1 MTMRAY
7 VLKKYGG
14 PEAAE
19 LRAVAKPIPGPGELL
34 IRVHAAGL
42 NPIDFKTRQGA
53 ARILYR
59 PTLPTVMGSELAGRV
74 AARGEGMTRF
84 SKGDRVFARVAKEK
98 MGAFAEY
105 ACVHDSLVAKM
116 PDSLSFDAAAGVPLA
131 GLTALQALRDELRLT
146 PGQWVFISGG
156 AGGVGTFAIQIAKWL
171 GAEVATTTSPRGEA
185 LVHSLGAD
193 QVIDYRRER
202 FEDALHDLD
211 GAFDLI
217 GGDTLASMFGVV
229 RRGGKVVSIAG
240 LPEPEMARKDL
251 GGRPELAVLFWF
263 VSLPLRLRARRQGVR
278 YRFLFMRPDGTELAE
293 LASLIDEGNLKVI
306 LDCTFP
312 FSEIGKA
319 FAYLENGHAKGKV
332 VVRMVEE

>member
-1 MTMRAY
+1 MHAY

-14 PEAAE
+14 PDATE
-19 LRAVAKPIPGPGELL
+19 LREVAKPNPGTGELL

-59 PTLPTVMGSELAGRV
+59 PTLPTVMGRELAGRV
-74 AARGEGMTRF
+74 AAYGEGVTRF
-84 SKGDRVFARVAKEK
+84 SEGDRVFARVAKEK

-105 ACVHDSLVAKM
+105 ACVNESVVAKI
-116 PDSLSFDAAAGVPLA
+116 PDSLGFDAAAGVPLA
-131 GLTALQALRDELRLT
+131 GLTALQALRDELRLA

-171 GAEVATTTSPRGEA
+171 GAEVATTASPRGEA
-185 LVHSLGAD
+185 LVRSLGAD
-193 QVIDYRRER
+193 QVIDYTQER
-202 FEDALHDLD
+202 FEDALHDFD

-217 GGDTLASMFGVV
+217 GGDTLTRTFGVV

-240 LPEPEMARKDL
+240 LPEPQMARKDL

-263 VSLPLRLRARRQGVR
+263 VSLPLRLRARRHGVR
-278 YRFLFMRPDGTELAE
+278 YRSLFMRPDGAELAE
-293 LASLIDEGNLKVI
+293 LASLIDKGSLKVV
-306 LDCTFP
+306 LDRTFP

-319 FAYLENGHAKGKV
+319 FAYLENGRAKGKV